1 MNTQIYDLV
10 VLGSGPAGL
19 TAGLYGHRSG
29 LKVCIA
35 GGEMPGGQVMRH
47 YRIENY
53 PGFPGGVTG
62 AELMARWLRQVID
75 ETGAAPQSEIVT
87 NIDFSSPIKRVLVG
101 SQLVGARSL
110 VIATGAAPRRLLV
123 PGESEFEGKG
133 VFYCATCDGP
143 MLRTMTSRH
152 AAVIGGGDTAFH
164 TAVSLLPHADSITI
178 ITRGISP
185 KAKLALTRQ
194 LEKDQ
199 KIRVLTHR
207 SVTAVKGTK
216 AVTELVLQNTRTQ
229 ETETFP
235 VNAVFVGIGQSPVTE
250 FLEGKLELNEKGFI
264 VTDGMLRTSV
274 PGVFAAGDVRDTPLR
289 QIITAAADGALAA
302 ESAGQYVRMN
312 LTT

>member
-1 MNTQIYDLV
+1 
-10 VLGSGPAGL
+10 
-19 TAGLYGHRSG
+19 
-29 LKVCIA
+29 
-35 GGEMPGGQVMRH
+35 
-47 YRIENY
+47 
-53 PGFPGGVTG
+53 
-62 AELMARWLRQVID
+62 
-75 ETGAAPQSEIVT
+75 
-87 NIDFSSPIKRVLVG
+87 
-101 SQLVGARSL
+101 
-110 VIATGAAPRRLLV
+110 
-123 PGESEFEGKG
+123 
-133 VFYCATCDGP
+133 
-143 MLRTMTSRH
+143 
-152 AAVIGGGDTAFH
+152 
-164 TAVSLLPHADSITI
+164 
-178 ITRGISP
+178 
-185 KAKLALTRQ
+185 

-250 FLEGKLELNEKGFI
+250 FLEEKLELNETGFI

-312 LTT
+312 STK

>member
-1 MNTQIYDLV
+1 MNTQIYDMV

-29 LKVCIA
+29 LKVHIV

-75 ETGAAPQSEIVT
+75 ETGSAPQPEPVSK
-87 NIDFSSPIKRVLVG
+87 IDFSSPIKRVLVG
-101 SQLVGARSL
+101 SEFLEARSL
-110 VIATGAAPRRLLV
+110 VIATGAEPRRLLV
-123 PGESEFEGKG
+123 PGESQFEGKG
-133 VFYCATCDGP
+133 VFYCASCDGP

-164 TAVSLLPHADSITI
+164 TAMSLLPHADSITI
-178 ITRGISP
+178 ITRGAGP
-185 KAKLALTRQ
+185 KAKPVLTRR
-194 LEKDQ
+194 LEQDQ
-199 KIRVLTHR
+199 KTRILTHR
-207 SVTAVKGTK
+207 SVKAVKGAK
-216 AVTELVLQNTRTQ
+216 AVKELVLQNTRTQ
-229 ETETFP
+229 ETEIFP

-250 FLEGKLELNEKGFI
+250 FLKGKLELNEEGFI
-264 VTDGMLRTSV
+264 VTDSMLKTSV
-274 PGVFAAGDVRDTPLR
+274 GGVFAAGDVRDTPLR

-302 ESAGQYVRMN
+302 ESAAKYVRLN
-312 LTT
+312 STT